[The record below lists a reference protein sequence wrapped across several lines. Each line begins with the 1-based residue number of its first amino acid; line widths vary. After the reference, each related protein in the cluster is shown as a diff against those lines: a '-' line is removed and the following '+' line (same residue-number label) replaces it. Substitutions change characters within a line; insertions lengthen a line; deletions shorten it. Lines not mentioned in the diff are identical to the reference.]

1 MTGVILNIDCYQF
14 ILQLSQI
21 VILIFFE
28 SKQVLK
34 TLINLLTSYRLNL
47 RLKLDLNLIL
57 LYDINHLNLIIRSQ
71 VGI

>member
-34 TLINLLTSYRLNL
+34 TLINLLTSYKLNL
-47 RLKLDLNLIL
+47 RLKLDLKLIL
-57 LYDINHLNLIIRSQ
+57 LYDINHLNLIIRS
-71 VGI
+71 